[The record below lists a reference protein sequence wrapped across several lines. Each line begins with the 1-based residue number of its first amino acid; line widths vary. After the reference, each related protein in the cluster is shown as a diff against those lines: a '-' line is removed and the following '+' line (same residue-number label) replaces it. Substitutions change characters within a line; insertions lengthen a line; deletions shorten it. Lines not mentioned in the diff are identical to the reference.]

1 MSSIIRDARPSSEF
15 VRAAAVTAFPI
26 LKADGLVLLPLDVS
40 CAIFGH
46 TSRAVKRMF
55 DVKNR
60 TPTKPN
66 GGGQK
71 RRGIASGVFDQQLCL
86 EARVDCRSVSRTQ
99 IAGVVL
105 EVDQTAFA
113 HQGVLWPQR
122 ERSEDRNR
130 DCYFHPCVDCHQREI
145 YAS

>member
-1 MSSIIRDARPSSEF
+1 MSSINRGARPSSEL
-15 VRAAAVTAFPI
+15 VRADAVTAFPI

-46 TSRAVKRMF
+46 TSRAVKRVF

-60 TPTKPN
+60 TPTKSN

-86 EARVDCRSVSRTQ
+86 EARVDCRSVSRAPT
-99 IAGVVL
+99 AGLVHQ
-105 EVDQTAFA
+105 VDQTAFA
-113 HQGVLWPQR
+113 HPGVLWPQR

-130 DCYFHPCVDCHQREI
+130 DCYFHLCVDRHQKEI
-145 YAS
+145 CAP